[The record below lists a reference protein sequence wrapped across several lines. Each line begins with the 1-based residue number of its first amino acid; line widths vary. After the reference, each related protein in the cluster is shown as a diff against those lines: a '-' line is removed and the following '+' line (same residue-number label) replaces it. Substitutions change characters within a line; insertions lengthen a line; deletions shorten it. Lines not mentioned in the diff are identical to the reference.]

1 MDIKDN
7 QIVGFFGENGA
18 GKSTLVD
25 AMVGYRTID
34 KGTILFEGKSVQ
46 DSLEHIHR
54 SVSYSTQAPL
64 PLGFMKVYDIL
75 LTTARLRG
83 KDKRAA
89 IEQADLWLNRL
100 GISAIKT
107 SRLQNVSGGQHRLV
121 GFATALMGDFTTLIL
136 DEPTNELDPEK
147 RRLLWSSLVTL
158 KKELGITIIVVTHD
172 VDESEEFIDNAILFS
187 HGQLV
192 AQGTPAYFSE
202 KSNNSHR
209 MSSAKF
215 SSRIVVLNHGEVDD
229 MGSHRELMARRGL
242 YQQLFSTQAQYYQE

>member
-1 MDIKDN
+1 
-7 QIVGFFGENGA
+7 
-18 GKSTLVD
+18 
-25 AMVGYRTID
+25 MVGYRTID
-34 KGTILFEGKSVQ
+34 KVAILFEGKSVQ

-89 IEQADLWLNRL
+89 IDQADLWLNRL

-107 SRLQNVSGGQHRLV
+107 SRLQNVSGGQRRLV

-147 RRLLWSSLVTL
+147 RKLLWSSLVTL

-192 AQGTPAYFSE
+192 AQGPPAYFSE
-202 KSNNSHR
+202 ISNNNNYKI
-209 MSSAKF
+209 AFTIDGDNIEEF
-215 SSRIVVLNHGEVDD
+215 SKELSTVSRLEVKQDKED
-229 MGSHRELMARRGL
+229 HLFIHVPQEQILIPRDSQGLELVERG
-242 YQQLFSTQAQYYQE
+242 A